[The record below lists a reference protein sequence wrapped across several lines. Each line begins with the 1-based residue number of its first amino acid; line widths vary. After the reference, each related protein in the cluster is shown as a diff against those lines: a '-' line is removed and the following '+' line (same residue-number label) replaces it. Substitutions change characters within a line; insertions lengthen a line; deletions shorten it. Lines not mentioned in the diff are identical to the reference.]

1 MSISDPLA
9 APAPRRATLD
19 DLDLPQGKRARLHSL
34 LYEHGPANGTLLL
47 LPVDQGLEH
56 GPVDFFVNPPAL
68 DPDFEVRLALAG
80 NFSGIALQIG
90 LAKRYL
96 TKQAGRLPLV
106 LKVNGRTNAP
116 SSDEAF
122 SPLTSS
128 VEDAVRLGAAAV
140 GYTCYVGSPA
150 QDRDLRQM
158 NEVRQA
164 CDRYGMPLICWAYP
178 RGLAIDK
185 KGGHDSLYA
194 IDYAARVAAE
204 MGADVIKIN
213 IPREHSDADA
223 ASPAPYNTLVEERRQ
238 MLSRIIRSAG
248 RSLVIFAGG
257 SKLADEELLGRI
269 DDCMAAGATGFIFG
283 RNMWQRPLDQGL
295 AMSARVHQVLE
306 RYGQKA

>member
-1 MSISDPLA
+1 
-9 APAPRRATLD
+9 
-19 DLDLPQGKRARLHSL
+19 
-34 LYEHGPANGTLLL
+34 
-47 LPVDQGLEH
+47 
-56 GPVDFFVNPPAL
+56 
-68 DPDFEVRLALAG
+68 
-80 NFSGIALQIG
+80 
-90 LAKRYL
+90 
-96 TKQAGRLPLV
+96 
-106 LKVNGRTNAP
+106 
-116 SSDEAF
+116 
-122 SPLTSS
+122 

-150 QDRDLRQM
+150 QERDLRQM